1 MNTVVL
7 WVLMGTNF
15 AGGQE
20 VIARDIPSQ
29 GDCNAAKRAYV
40 NALRAERHPAP
51 QGVVLTCSPIKT
63 AVRPR

>member
-1 MNTVVL
+1 MNTIVL

-15 AGGQE
+15 AGGVE

-29 GDCNAAKRAYV
+29 GDCTAAKRAHV

-51 QGVVLTCSPIKT
+51 DKVILTCSPIKT
-63 AVRPR
+63 VVR

>member
-15 AGGQE
+15 AGGQQ
-20 VIARDIPSQ
+20 VMARDIPSQ
-29 GDCNAAKRAYV
+29 GDCYAAKRAYV

-51 QGVVLTCSPIKT
+51 EKVIITCSPVKT
-63 AVRPR
+63 VVR